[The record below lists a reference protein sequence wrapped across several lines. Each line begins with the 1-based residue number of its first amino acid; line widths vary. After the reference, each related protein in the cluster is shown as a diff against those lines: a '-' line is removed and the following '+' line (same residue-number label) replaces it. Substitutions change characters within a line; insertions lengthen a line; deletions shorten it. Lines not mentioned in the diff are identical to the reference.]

1 MVVEILIV
9 EKYPL
14 RRCFGGAA
22 HCAHGDGTHS
32 YYFHE
37 LITIVDG
44 CTAKSCFG
52 VASALDGRQQSV
64 VTYRYGT
71 TA

>member
-1 MVVEILIV
+1 MPPPSRDVKSAIAWSIGAMVVEILIV

-44 CTAKSCFG
+44 CTAK
-52 VASALDGRQQSV
+52 
-64 VTYRYGT
+64 T
-71 TA
+71 